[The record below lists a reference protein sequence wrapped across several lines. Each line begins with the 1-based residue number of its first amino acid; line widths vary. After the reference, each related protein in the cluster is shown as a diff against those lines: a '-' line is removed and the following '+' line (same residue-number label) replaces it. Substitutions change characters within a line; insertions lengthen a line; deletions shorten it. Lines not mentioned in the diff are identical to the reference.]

1 MHRGFGRLAGFL
13 GLCAALWLG
22 GKLLLPL
29 CFPFLLGTALA
40 LLAEPLVDRLCSRVH
55 LNRTLAAG
63 LGVSGVFMLVF
74 LALGLL
80 LTLAVRQ
87 LGAWAGRIPELAET
101 AVSGLRLLQGR
112 LLDMADRMPQSLRPV
127 LRQNVTG
134 LFSGSTALVGKLGHY
149 GLDLAGGILSR
160 VPDSALNLGT
170 AVLSGFMISAKLP
183 RIRREITAR
192 IARERLEPMVQT
204 VKAVKEALAGW
215 LLAQLRL
222 TGVTLGIL
230 IAGLL
235 LLRQGYALLLAALI
249 AVIDALPV
257 FGTGTV
263 LVPWGALCL
272 LTGNVPKG
280 LGLLALYGVISL
292 VRSVLEPKIMA
303 AQVDLPPLAALAA
316 MYVGF
321 CAFGVVGMVLC
332 PMALLFVKQLHDS
345 GWLRLWK

>member
-1 MHRGFGRLAGFL
+1 MRQGFGRVAGFL

-40 LLAEPLVDRLCSRVH
+40 LLAEPLVSRLCRRVH

-63 LGVSGVFMLVF
+63 LGVSGVFALVF

-192 IARERLEPMVQT
+192 ISRERLEPMAQT

-230 IAGLL
+230 TAGLL
-235 LLRQGYALLLAALI
+235 LLRIPGALLLALGI
-249 AVIDALPV
+249 CLVDALPV
-257 FGTGTV
+257 LGTGTI
-263 LVPWGALCL
+263 LLPWAAVCL
-272 LTGNVPKG
+272 LQGDKARA
-280 LGLLALYGVISL
+280 LGLAGTYAVITL
-292 VRSVLEPKIMA
+292 VRSALEPRLVGKQLGLDPLVTLFFLYAGYKLWGIAGM
-303 AQVDLPPLAALAA
+303 LLSPLAAVA
-316 MYVGF
+316 
-321 CAFGVVGMVLC
+321 VVR
-332 PMALLFVKQLHDS
+332 LLPVEK
-345 GWLRLWK
+345 

>member
-40 LLAEPLVDRLCSRVH
+40 LLAEPLVSRLCSRVH

-63 LGVSGVFMLVF
+63 LGVSGVFALVF

-134 LFSGSTALVGKLGHY
+134 LFSGSTALVGKPGHY

-192 IARERLEPMVQT
+192 ISRERLEPMVQT
-204 VKAVKEALAGW
+204 AKAVKEALAGW

-230 IAGLL
+230 TAGLL
-235 LLRQGYALLLAALI
+235 LLRIPGALLLALGI
-249 AVIDALPV
+249 CLVDALPV
-257 FGTGTV
+257 LGTGTI
-263 LVPWGALCL
+263 LLPWAAVCL
-272 LTGNVPKG
+272 LQGDKARA
-280 LGLLALYGVISL
+280 LGLAGTYAVITL
-292 VRSVLEPKIMA
+292 VRSALEPRLVGKQLGLDPLVTLFFLYAGYKLWGIAGM
-303 AQVDLPPLAALAA
+303 LLSPLAAVA
-316 MYVGF
+316 
-321 CAFGVVGMVLC
+321 VVR
-332 PMALLFVKQLHDS
+332 LLPVEK
-345 GWLRLWK
+345 

>member
-1 MHRGFGRLAGFL
+1 MRQGFGRLAGFL

-40 LLAEPLVDRLCSRVH
+40 LLAEPLVSRLCRRVH

-63 LGVSGVFMLVF
+63 LGVSGVFVLVF

-192 IARERLEPMVQT
+192 ISRERLEPMVQT

-230 IAGLL
+230 MAGLL
-235 LLRQGYALLLAALI
+235 LLRIPGALLLALGI
-249 AVIDALPV
+249 CLVDALPV
-257 FGTGTV
+257 LGTGTI
-263 LVPWGALCL
+263 LLPWAAVCL
-272 LTGNVPKG
+272 LQGDKARA
-280 LGLLALYGVISL
+280 LGLAGTYAVITL
-292 VRSVLEPKIMA
+292 VRSALEPRLVGKQLGLDPLVTLFFLYAGYKLWGIAGM
-303 AQVDLPPLAALAA
+303 LLSPLAAVA
-316 MYVGF
+316 
-321 CAFGVVGMVLC
+321 VVR
-332 PMALLFVKQLHDS
+332 LLPVEK
-345 GWLRLWK
+345 

>member
-40 LLAEPLVDRLCSRVH
+40 LLAEPLVSRLCSRVH

-63 LGVSGVFMLVF
+63 LGVSGVFALVF

-134 LFSGSTALVGKLGHY
+134 LFSGSTALVGKPGHY

-192 IARERLEPMVQT
+192 ISRERLEPMVQT
-204 VKAVKEALAGW
+204 AKAVKEALAGW

-222 TGVTLGIL
+222 TLGIL
-230 IAGLL
+230 TAGLL
-235 LLRQGYALLLAALI
+235 LLRIPGALLLALGI
-249 AVIDALPV
+249 CLVDALPV
-257 FGTGTV
+257 LGTGTI
-263 LVPWGALCL
+263 LLPWAAVCL
-272 LTGNVPKG
+272 LQGDKARA
-280 LGLLALYGVISL
+280 LGLAGTYAVITL
-292 VRSVLEPKIMA
+292 VRSALEPRLVGKQLGLDPLVTLFFLYAGYKLWGIAGM
-303 AQVDLPPLAALAA
+303 LLSPLAAVA
-316 MYVGF
+316 
-321 CAFGVVGMVLC
+321 VVR
-332 PMALLFVKQLHDS
+332 LLPVEK
-345 GWLRLWK
+345 

>member
-63 LGVSGVFMLVF
+63 LGVSGVFALVF

-134 LFSGSTALVGKLGHY
+134 LFSGSTLWG
-149 GLDLAGGILSR
+149 
-160 VPDSALNLGT
+160 GT
-170 AVLSGFMISAKLP
+170 A
-183 RIRREITAR
+183 
-192 IARERLEPMVQT
+192 
-204 VKAVKEALAGW
+204 AG
-215 LLAQLRL
+215 
-222 TGVTLGIL
+222 I
-230 IAGLL
+230 
-235 LLRQGYALLLAALI
+235 
-249 AVIDALPV
+249 
-257 FGTGTV
+257 
-263 LVPWGALCL
+263 
-272 LTGNVPKG
+272 K
-280 LGLLALYGVISL
+280 ISL
-292 VRSVLEPKIMA
+292 SSFSASSAVRA
-303 AQVDLPPLAALAA
+303 AARCPRWGGLKVPP
-316 MYVGF
+316 
-321 CAFGVVGMVLC
+321 
-332 PMALLFVKQLHDS
+332 
-345 GWLRLWK
+345 